1 MAATMAARWCF
12 GEIEM
17 ANGEITDADNYFYA
31 FHLTTRTR
39 PRGWFGG
46 LGLATN
52 LPAAMVALRGSAR
65 RCSGILAKPGPN
77 QPR

>member
-1 MAATMAARWCF
+1 MAARRRS
-12 GEIEM
+12 GEAKA

-52 LPAAMVALRGSAR
+52 LPAAMVALRGSACWR
-65 RCSGILAKPGPN
+65 SGVPAKPGPN